1 MGSIWKDGK
10 EGAREREGGRKRRR
24 EMLLNIAQGK
34 KTRTNVCWRG
44 RNR

>member
-10 EGAREREGGRKRRR
+10 EGAGEREGGRKRR